1 MTQIPATVITVDRQG
16 SEYLMTIQVGVGK
29 YSGAFDRLG
38 FENKP
43 DLGWYHYGWLE
54 LYHRDPGFRAGQES
68 LCGRTSK
75 LTSRY

>member
-16 SEYLMTIQVGVGK
+16 SEYFMTIQVGAGK
-29 YSGAFDRLG
+29 YSGAFDRLS

-54 LYHRDPGFRAGQES
+54 LVYHRDPGFRAGQPFP
-68 LCGRTSK
+68 LWTNQ
-75 LTSRY
+75 